1 MSKSNAKLKKLK
13 LGTIHPRGWMAE
25 QLRRNIEGM
34 GGHLDELE
42 PRMIATPYTT
52 RETHEPWGEDCKA
65 GWGAEISGNFWW
77 GEIELAFTTG
87 NEKLIAK
94 VTKWVDEVL
103 ANARPDGYL
112 GTYTEKDNMFDD
124 YNGWGNALGMLALL
138 AFYDAT
144 GREDVFEAV
153 YRCMLWFCENWAG
166 DRKTRYAS
174 TTLIEPMMICYEK
187 TQDKRLL
194 DFCHDFY
201 DFLERNDL
209 FDLSLS
215 KLLSDELHYASNHA
229 SAIVQDLDH
238 PALIY
243 AQTGDKMYLRASTNT
258 YDKLQNKGMQA
269 TGAVVCESEYLA
281 PPGGVADSEYCS
293 FTYYN
298 KSLINLLTVTADT
311 RYGDE
316 MERGVF
322 NAAEGARKK
331 DEKAIAYMS
340 APNQLSAHIHSSRT
354 GTLHQVYAPC
364 VPTAC
369 CPVNSVR
376 ILPEFVASMA
386 MEDNDGTLY
395 FTTYAPAELSY
406 RGMQITL
413 DTLYPFRDTLIFT
426 FSGGNETIPV
436 KFRAP
441 AWCDAPVMQ
450 INGIPCAFAVKDG
463 WITPDVPM
471 KDGDTVVLRLPMH
484 VEVIRIDDTDRRAKY
499 PLCIKYGPLVYSL
512 QVPENW
518 RAYAGRPA
526 TPLPEG
532 WHWYEGGFIEPK
544 SDLDVYDHN
553 GIRKHLISWNVALDE
568 CIPADDLTVEEIDAD
583 GYPWEVPYI
592 KLHLP
597 AYKAPYSYPSYS
609 CAFGEPYTEGG
620 YSVTTHKLEIELI
633 PYGMT
638 ALRITYFPRAKHRES

>member
-1 MSKSNAKLKKLK
+1 MADYNKLKKLK

-25 QLRRNIEGM
+25 QLRRNMEGM

-77 GEIELAFTTG
+77 GEIGLAFTTG
-87 NEKLIAK
+87 DEALIAK

-103 ANARPDGYL
+103 VNARPDGYL
-112 GTYTEKDNMFDD
+112 GTYTEHDNLFDD

-153 YRCMLWFCENWAG
+153 YKCMLWFCENWAG

-187 TQDKRLL
+187 TGDRRLL
-194 DFCHDFY
+194 DFCYDFY
-201 DFLERNDL
+201 DFLDRNDL
-209 FDLSLS
+209 FDLSL
-215 KLLSDELHYASNHA
+215 KALLSDELHYASNHA

-238 PALIY
+238 PALMY
-243 AQTGDKMYLRASTNT
+243 AQTGDAMYLRASTNT
-258 YDKLQNKGMQA
+258 YDKLQKKGMQA

-281 PPGGVADSEYCS
+281 PPGGVADSEYCG

-298 KSLINLLTVTADT
+298 KSLINLIAITGDA

-331 DEKAIAYMS
+331 DEKAIAYMT
-340 APNQLSAHIHSSRT
+340 APNQLVASERSSRT
-354 GTLHQVYAPC
+354 GSPHQVYAPC
-364 VPTAC
+364 VPVAC

-376 ILPEFVASMA
+376 ILPEFVAGMA

-395 FTTYAPAELSY
+395 FTAYAPAELDY
-406 RGMQITL
+406 HGMHIAL
-413 DTLYPFRDTLIFT
+413 DTLYPFRDTLHFSFT
-426 FSGGNETIPV
+426 GGSAPVSV
-436 KFRAP
+436 KFRVP
-441 AWCDAPVMQ
+441 AWCDAPQLTV
-450 INGIPCAFAVKDG
+450 NGKSVSFRTENGWMTPDCAFA
-463 WITPDVPM
+463 
-471 KDGDTVVLRLPMH
+471 DGDTVTLTLPMH
-484 VEVIRIDDTDRRAKY
+484 VEVIKIDDSDRRGKY

-512 QVPENW
+512 PIPENW
-518 RAYAGRPA
+518 IPIPGSPA

-532 WHWYEGGFIEPK
+532 WHWYCLRFCDPPSG
-544 SDLDVYDHN
+544 LDPYDHN
-553 GIRKHLISWNVALDE
+553 GMRKHLITWNVALDE
-568 CIPADDLTVEEIDAD
+568 FIRPEDITVELVDAE
-583 GYPWEVPYI
+583 GYPWETPYV

-597 AYKAPYSYPSYS
+597 AYKAPYSYPAYS
-609 CAFGEPYTEGG
+609 EAFGEPYTEGG
-620 YSVTTHKLEIELI
+620 YAYTTYPMTLELV
-633 PYGMT
+633 PYGCT
-638 ALRITYFPRAKHRES
+638 ALRITYFPRGKHRED